1 MKGFYQHQKCFVML
15 QTLNTQQLVYMA
27 IQIIRGV
34 QYLHR
39 KKIIHKDIATRN
51 CVWVPT
57 ACFFPASFAWSS
69 FSKSLLHMLSL
80 NTEISSAVAVAY
92 NIHPH
97 LLVWVP
103 TAWFILLHLQSDISW
118 QKGLVICSSVA
129 SNDAR
134 LCFPSLSFCI
144 YKKKN

>member
-51 CVWVPT
+51 CV
-57 ACFFPASFAWSS
+57 
-69 FSKSLLHMLSL
+69 
-80 NTEISSAVAVAY
+80 
-92 NIHPH
+92 
-97 LLVWVP
+97 
-103 TAWFILLHLQSDISW
+103 
-118 QKGLVICSSVA
+118 
-129 SNDAR
+129 
-134 LCFPSLSFCI
+134 
-144 YKKKN
+144 